1 MHYLCGYIRAVSRN
15 PATSKMLFVTLV
27 NEGKL
32 LSIETRSSIL
42 NDVEIV
48 DSPLCRYLK

>member
-1 MHYLCGYIRAVSRN
+1 MHYFYRYIRAVSRN

-27 NEGKL
+27 NEGKPL
-32 LSIETRSSIL
+32 TNDTRSSIL
-42 NDVEIV
+42 DNAETL